1 MLIHPHQL
9 VVHQVV
15 PAQNPESSQGL
26 FDLKLPHYPRL
37 ALALSQY
44 IRTRF
49 QKPNP
54 VRVNHPQKN

>member
-1 MLIHPHQL
+1 MLIDPHQR

-15 PAQNPESSQGL
+15 PAQNPKSSQGL
-26 FDLKLPHYPRL
+26 SDLKLPHYPRL
-37 ALALSQY
+37 ALTLSQHL
-44 IRTRF
+44 RTRL